1 LTDECFGNFMHAM
14 HLRWRAH
21 EQRVLNRREL
31 VHDREKQDLY
41 RQVSHR
47 KPHDVTKLEARV
59 RHLRGQLRSSSGG
72 KAGTAAAAAGSSGGG
87 GGAGAAARLGEHST
101 QQSKEK
107 LLAWSLETV
116 EQLAKNQA
124 S

>member
-1 LTDECFGNFMHAM
+1 M

-31 VHDREKQDLY
+31 VHDREKQNLY
-41 RQVSHR
+41 RQVAHR

-72 KAGTAAAAAGSSGGG
+72 KAGAAVGGGSGG

-116 EQLAKNQA
+116 EQLARNQA